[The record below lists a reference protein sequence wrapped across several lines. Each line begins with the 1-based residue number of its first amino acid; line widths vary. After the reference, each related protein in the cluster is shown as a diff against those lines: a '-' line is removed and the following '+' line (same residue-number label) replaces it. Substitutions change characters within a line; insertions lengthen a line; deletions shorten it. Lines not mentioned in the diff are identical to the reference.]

1 MSGNL
6 AITGYAIVSDDDKIA
21 GADGMTPVS
30 LRNEKDWELYQ
41 RAQELADLVVFA
53 RRSHELEPN
62 IHGTLRLVVSR
73 EAAGLEQRPDSWW
86 WDPRATTWEEVAA
99 RLLPNGGL
107 VAVGGGQVVFDLFL
121 MIGFDGFHLSRAH
134 GINLPGGRSVFLR
147 LRRRRHSRERARTAW
162 SQAQRTNPPRPG
174 AWRRNDRL
182 AASALNLGRPRSSH
196 SADGLVYATAP
207 ACALPAGRLNGVITC
222 TCDGVGGGPCGKTR
236 WACIT
241 TRQAERTS
249 KRRS

>member
-6 AITGYAIVSDDDKIA
+6 DVTGYAIVSDDDKIA
-21 GADGMTPVS
+21 GADGMTPTS

-62 IHGTLRLVVSR
+62 VHRTLRLVVSR

-86 WDPRATTWEEVAA
+86 WDPRRTTWEAA
-99 RLLPNGGL
+99 AAQMLPKGGR

-134 GINLPGGRSVFLR
+134 GVSLPGGRSVFSACDNGVPAATVL
-147 LRRRRHSRERARTAW
+147 
-162 SQAQRTNPPRPG
+162 QRCGLSLDKTIPLDPAHG
-174 AWRRNDRL
+174 VEMTVWRR
-182 AASALNLGRPRSSH
+182 
-196 SADGLVYATAP
+196 AP
-207 ACALPAGRLNGVITC
+207 
-222 TCDGVGGGPCGKTR
+222 
-236 WACIT
+236 
-241 TRQAERTS
+241 
-249 KRRS
+249 